1 MYLQSLEMIGFKSF
15 APRTILNFHRG
26 VTAVVGPNGCGKSN
40 VLDAMRWVLGEQSAK
55 ALRGGEMA
63 DVIFSGTDSRQA
75 LGMAEVSLTF
85 AECEKELGVDWNEVC
100 ITRRVYRDGKSEYF
114 LNKTACRL
122 RDIHQ
127 LFMDTGVGRSAYSI
141 MEQGK
146 IDLILSSR
154 PEDRRAI
161 FEEAAGITKYKAQ
174 KKEALR
180 KLEYTEANLLRVQ
193 DIVKEVRRQI
203 GSLQRQAAKA
213 RRYQSL
219 MEDLRIFDTH
229 FSHKNYRALFTELET
244 IREELSQ
251 GDEARSV
258 YENEIGQQEIE
269 LAAYRARMDELDTEA
284 ASVRDAIQTLRNRI
298 FSAENRIATN
308 AERSEEARSMID
320 RNHADIAAAEE
331 KMRDQQSQI
340 EQTDTMLV
348 QMIDTLRG
356 HEEALNQQ
364 NDRVRAAREERGVAE
379 RQIQEIS
386 SEIGRLESRLGSL
399 RNDIS
404 AAAGRR
410 EAGETRLR
418 LLQGESEAAEQAAAE
433 IGVRLEEISMR
444 AEAAALSAESSQAE
458 QGEAQL
464 AYEAAQIARQEAEAA
479 LNTVSKE
486 AAGIESRLEVLRQLQ
501 EQGEGFDEGTQ
512 AVLRG
517 LDNAEFFKPAI
528 HGALADHIQV
538 EPQFIPAVEA
548 ALGGALQAIIFKDTD
563 VAESAM
569 NTLVG
574 KRLGKAAIIPREWI
588 GTRAP
593 VGLFLPEGAL
603 SWAADCVK
611 GGSEAQTLAAALLAN
626 IVVVENFETAFRV
639 KSANPTL
646 GVVTLS
652 GEFISR
658 EGIVRGGR
666 SGDNAGQSTLLRKA
680 QIAELDLAL
689 TSVIE
694 RLGAQTMRRAEA
706 LQELE
711 DSQDRLLA
719 AREAFQRAQVEA
731 VSIANERKLAER
743 QAEDL
748 ENRRVTFTRE
758 TVQLGESLR
767 ASLTQVQN
775 IESGIAEVGQSTE
788 QARVRRAEAEN
799 YVLAARE
806 RENAAVEDLNE
817 IRVRVA
823 TERQQ
828 QENLNRQRGPM
839 AARLAE
845 LAELLEVRR
854 ADIANYETRIQ
865 TLDAE
870 SLQLQDSMGV
880 WQEEMVTHETKIA
893 EVMAVRSETQSSA
906 EAVDVALR
914 AARQQ
919 MVQLQEKKG
928 RLEVRIAQVEMRM
941 ENLRTHV
948 SHRYQTDLEAF
959 EPDSYALYASFRDR
973 NKRKPGSD
981 TGDAPPAE
989 DAAPAEPVAEE
1000 VPVFQE
1006 DGINWE
1012 RIEEIVAELTE
1023 RVDSMGPVNLEAI
1036 QEYEELEER
1045 QTFLDK
1051 QNEDLVNSK
1060 AELLEVISK
1069 INRTTKELFA
1079 ETFYKIRDNFQV
1091 MFTELFGGGKANLML
1106 MDESDP
1112 LESGIEIIAK
1122 PPGKQLQSI
1131 SLLSGG
1137 ERTMTAVSL
1146 LFAIYMVK
1154 PSPFCVLDEMDAP
1167 LDESN
1172 ISRFVKILDRFVSQS
1187 QFVVITHNKRTISR
1201 ADMLYGVTMEEHGV
1215 SKLVSVKFT
1224 HKKEGASEEA
1234 QTTSVAES
1242 FGKHGDLQ
1250 SEREAAAKPK
1260 AADFTEEDVSDL
1272 PIPHTTETAPEE
1284 IIDEHPGHPE
1294 EEVIAGQPP
1303 AEETVIEISSEPEA
1317 LVEEL
1322 PGEEEVV
1329 VEESPAET
1337 EITDLVDVP
1346 VEELA
1351 ADDPIVEEPFQEEPV
1366 AVQEVVAEQP
1376 PASTEASD
1384 LVEVSAEDPE
1394 SFTETPSAE
1403 NAAEEPASDDS
1414 LPEPEEPV
1422 ETAENRA

>member
-63 DVIFSGTDSRQA
+63 DVIFSGTDSRKP
-75 LGMAEVSLTF
+75 LGMAEVTLTF
-85 AECEKELGVDWNEVC
+85 AECEKELGTEWNEVA

-114 LNKTACRL
+114 LNKTSCRL
-122 RDIHQ
+122 KDIHN

-180 KLEYTEANLLRVQ
+180 KLEYTEANLVRVQ
-193 DIVKEVRRQI
+193 DIIKEVRRQI

-219 MEDLRIFDTH
+219 MEDLRVFDTH
-229 FSHKNYRALFTELET
+229 FSHKNYRALSTELEA
-244 IREELSQ
+244 IRQDLNQ
-251 GDEARSV
+251 GDDARSV
-258 YENEIGQQEIE
+258 YELEISQQEVE
-269 LAAYRARMDELDTEA
+269 LAAFRARMDELDTEVA
-284 ASVRDAIQTLRNRI
+284 GVRDSVQNLRNRI

-308 AERSEEARSMID
+308 GERCEEARSMID

-331 KMRDQQSQI
+331 KIRDQQSQI
-340 EQTDTMLV
+340 EETDSLLV
-348 QMIDTLRG
+348 QMVETLRG
-356 HEEALNQQ
+356 HEESLANQTE
-364 NDRVRAAREERGVAE
+364 RVRMARDDRGMAE

-404 AAAGRR
+404 AAASRR

-418 LLQGESEAAEQAAAE
+418 LLQGESEASEQAAAE
-433 IGVRLEEISMR
+433 VAIRLEEISQR
-444 AEAAALSAESSQAE
+444 ADAAAHSSEFAQSDQA
-458 QGEAQL
+458 EAQL
-464 AYEAAQIARQEAEAA
+464 AYEAAQIARQEAETA
-479 LNTVSKE
+479 LNAVSKE

-528 HGALADHIQV
+528 AGALADHIQV
-538 EPQFIPAVEA
+538 DPRYIPAVEA
-548 ALGGALQAIIFKDTD
+548 ALGGALQAIVFKDTD
-563 VAESAM
+563 VAEAALG
-569 NTLVG
+569 TLIG
-574 KRLGKAAIIPREWI
+574 QKLGKAGIVPREWI
-588 GTRAP
+588 RPAGTA
-593 VGLFLPEGAL
+593 GLFLPEGAL
-603 SWAADCVK
+603 AWASDCVT
-611 GGSEAQTLAAALLAN
+611 GANEVQVLASALLAN
-626 IVVVENFETAFRV
+626 IVVVENFQIAFQV

-666 SGDNAGQSTLLRKA
+666 SGENAGQSTLLRKA
-680 QIAELDLAL
+680 QIAELDKDL
-689 TSVIE
+689 TTVIE
-694 RLGAQTMRRAEA
+694 KLGYHTERRAEA

-711 DSQDRLLA
+711 DAQDRLLA
-719 AREAFQRAQVEA
+719 AREAYQRAQVETA
-731 VSIANERKLAER
+731 SIANERKLAER

-748 ENRRVTFTRE
+748 ENRRANFTRE
-758 TVQLGESLR
+758 TVQLGETLR
-767 ASLTQVQN
+767 ASLAQVQN
-775 IESGIAEVGQSTE
+775 IEAAIAETGQATE
-788 QARVRRAEAEN
+788 GARVRRADAEN
-799 YVLAARE
+799 NVLAARE

-845 LAELLEVRR
+845 LAELLDVRR
-854 ADIANYETRIQ
+854 ADIVNYETRIQ
-865 TLDAE
+865 TLEAE
-870 SLQLQDSMGV
+870 SLQLQDSMGL
-880 WQEEMVTHETKIA
+880 WQEEMGTLEVKIA
-893 EVMAVRSETQSSA
+893 EIMAVRSETQSSA
-906 EAVDVALR
+906 EAVDTALR
-914 AARQQ
+914 ASRHQL
-919 MVQLQEKKG
+919 VQLQEKKG
-928 RLEVRIAQVEMRM
+928 RLEVRVAQVEMKM
-941 ENLRTHV
+941 ENLRNHV

-959 EPDSYALYASFRDR
+959 EPDNYALYCSYRDR
-973 NKRKPGSD
+973 NKRKSADSEG
-981 TGDAPPAE
+981 GDEGGQPEPAPESQEPAT
-989 DAAPAEPVAEE
+989 APQEE
-1000 VPVFQE
+1000 GV
-1006 DGINWE
+1006 NWE

-1023 RVDSMGPVNLEAI
+1023 RIDSMGPVNLDAI
-1036 QEYEELEER
+1036 QEYDELEQR
-1045 QTFLDK
+1045 QNFLEK

-1060 AELLEVISK
+1060 AELLEVIAK

-1079 ETFYKIRDNFQV
+1079 ETFYKIRENFQI

-1215 SKLVSVKFT
+1215 SKLVSVRFNRKD
-1224 HKKEGASEEA
+1224 EAPQGAA
-1234 QTTSVAES
+1234 PQSVAEA
-1242 FGKHGDLQ
+1242 FGKHGDLH
-1250 SEREAAAKPK
+1250 SEREGAPAKENN

-1272 PIPHTTETAPEE
+1272 PPPEIVENAPTESTEILPETE
-1284 IIDEHPGHPE
+1284 PQEN
-1294 EEVIAGQPP
+1294 
-1303 AEETVIEISSEPEA
+1303 EETVEN
-1317 LVEEL
+1317 
-1322 PGEEEVV
+1322 
-1329 VEESPAET
+1329 PA
-1337 EITDLVDVP
+1337 
-1346 VEELA
+1346 
-1351 ADDPIVEEPFQEEPV
+1351 
-1366 AVQEVVAEQP
+1366 
-1376 PASTEASD
+1376 
-1384 LVEVSAEDPE
+1384 
-1394 SFTETPSAE
+1394 
-1403 NAAEEPASDDS
+1403 
-1414 LPEPEEPV
+1414 
-1422 ETAENRA
+1422 

>member
-75 LGMAEVSLTF
+75 LGMAEVSLSF

-229 FSHKNYRALFTELET
+229 FSHKNYRALATELET
-244 IREELSQ
+244 MREELTQ
-251 GDEARSV
+251 GNEARSV

-269 LAAYRARMDELDTEA
+269 LAAYRARMDEIDLEA
-284 ASVRDAIQTLRNRI
+284 AGVRDAIQTLRNRI

-308 AERSEEARSMID
+308 VERGEEARSMID

-340 EQTDTMLV
+340 EQTDSMLV

-356 HEEALNQQ
+356 HEESLAQQ

-379 RQIQEIS
+379 RRIQEIS

-404 AAAGRR
+404 SAAGRR

-418 LLQGESEAAEQAAAE
+418 LLQGESEAAEQAAGEVVA
-433 IGVRLEEISMR
+433 RLEEISNR
-444 AEAAALSAESSQAE
+444 AEAAARAAEASQAE

-464 AYEAAQIARQEAEAA
+464 AYEAAQIARQEAETA

-538 EPQFIPAVEA
+538 EPRFIPAVEA

-563 VAESAM
+563 VAEAALGA
-569 NTLVG
+569 LVG
-574 KRLGKAAIIPREWI
+574 KKLGKAAIIPREWI
-588 GTRAP
+588 GAAMQA
-593 VGLFLPEGAL
+593 GLSLPEGAL

-611 GGSEAQTLAAALLAN
+611 GGSEAQSLAASLLAN
-626 IVVVENFETAFRV
+626 IAVVENLETAFRV

-680 QIAELDLAL
+680 QIVELDAAL

-694 RLGAQTMRRAEA
+694 RLGVQTLRRAEA

-719 AREAFQRAQVEA
+719 AREAFLRAQVEA
-731 VSIANERKLAER
+731 VSISNERKLAER

-758 TVQLGESLR
+758 TVQLGEALR
-767 ASLTQVQN
+767 ASLSQVQN
-775 IESGIAEVGQSTE
+775 IESAIAEVGQSTE
-788 QARVRRAEAEN
+788 QARVRRADAEN
-799 YVLAARE
+799 CVLAARE

-845 LAELLEVRR
+845 LAELLEIRR

-865 TLDAE
+865 TLEAE
-870 SLQLQDSMGV
+870 SLQLRDSMGV
-880 WQEEMVTHETKIA
+880 WQEEMAAHETKIS
-893 EVMAVRSETQSSA
+893 EVMAVRGETQSSA
-906 EAVDVALR
+906 EAVDIALR
-914 AARQQ
+914 AGRQQ

-959 EPDSYALYASFRDR
+959 EPDTYALYASFRDR

-981 TGDAPPAE
+981 TGDTPAAE
-989 DAAPAEPVAEE
+989 GGEPAPAPEPAAEE
-1000 VPVFQE
+1000 TPVFQE
-1006 DGINWE
+1006 DGINWD

-1023 RVDSMGPVNLEAI
+1023 RVDSMGPVNLDAI

-1045 QTFLDK
+1045 QSFLDK
-1051 QNEDLVNSK
+1051 QNTDLVNSK
-1060 AELLEVISK
+1060 TELLEVISK

-1137 ERTMTAVSL
+1137 ERPMTAVSL

-1224 HKKEGASEEA
+1224 HKKEGAAGEA
-1234 QTTSVAES
+1234 RTASVAET
-1242 FGKHGDLQ
+1242 FGKHGDLH

-1260 AADFTEEDVSDL
+1260 GDFTEEDVSDL
-1272 PIPHTTETAPEE
+1272 PLPRTTETAPEE
-1284 IIDEHPGHPE
+1284 IMDAHPGHPE
-1294 EEVIAGQPP
+1294 AEVAAGQPP
-1303 AEETVIEISSEPEA
+1303 AGEVAAEKSFPEPE
-1317 LVEEL
+1317 
-1322 PGEEEVV
+1322 
-1329 VEESPAET
+1329 
-1337 EITDLVDVP
+1337 
-1346 VEELA
+1346 
-1351 ADDPIVEEPFQEEPV
+1351 
-1366 AVQEVVAEQP
+1366 
-1376 PASTEASD
+1376 
-1384 LVEVSAEDPE
+1384 
-1394 SFTETPSAE
+1394 
-1403 NAAEEPASDDS
+1403 AEEPA
-1414 LPEPEEPV
+1414 EP
-1422 ETAENRA
+1422 AENRV